1 MKKSTIDRER
11 TVVAH
16 DQASEVSQTGI
27 GAFHDPSPL
36 VTSQDSSVLGAG
48 RTRFLLCGQ
57 ISSIPRCRKRLRSGS
72 LS

>member
-1 MKKSTIDRER
+1 MKKSTIDCER

-16 DQASEVSQTGI
+16 NQAAEVSQPGI
-27 GAFHDPSPL
+27 GTFHDPSPL
-36 VTSQDSSVLGAG
+36 VTSQDPSWVAG

-57 ISSIPRCRKRLRSGS
+57 ISSIPRCRKRFRSGA